1 MTTPEQT
8 DHTPASSLALSVPAS
23 PNQLGSLRAMVR
35 TVVAQ
40 NALSMDAL
48 ADLVLAVDEAA
59 ATLVSHARP
68 TSTLIA
74 TFDLN
79 TDRRRVR
86 VILTTTLSSPLDLTP
101 ASFSWLVL
109 RTLVDHV
116 VLEQVLASEGND
128 DDSATITLEK
138 VLQARS

>member
-8 DHTPASSLALSVPAS
+8 DHPPASYLSLSVPAS
-23 PNQLGSLRAMVR
+23 PNQLGLLRAMAR

-40 NALSMDAL
+40 HALSMDAL

-68 TSTLIA
+68 TSTLVA
-74 TFDLN
+74 TFDLT

-86 VILTTTLSSPLDLTP
+86 VILTTTLSSPLELTP

-109 RTLVDHV
+109 RTLVDHLA
-116 VLEQVLASEGND
+116 LEQVLASEGND
-128 DDSATITLEK
+128 DDRATITLDK